1 MNLFRSAIRQLRNR
15 DLALL
20 ETSEHTARLTAEEL
34 ALLKRGREVGS
45 RNSQSLL
52 TASFVVFCFL
62 GVLGAQIIHERARR
76 AYFTVDG
83 MCCEFAVKSA
93 TDKLSALPG
102 VVGITP
108 RYSEKSLEV
117 SVECGPKVSAK
128 KLWDAFHGSPV
139 RPVRLAYH
147 GNTYRDRPSN

>member
-1 MNLFRSAIRQLRNR
+1 MNPFRSALRQLRNR
-15 DLALL
+15 DLALM

-34 ALLKRGREVGS
+34 ALVKSDRGVCARH
-45 RNSQSLL
+45 SQSLL
-52 TASFVVFCFL
+52 TVSFVVFCCL
-62 GVLGAQIIHERARR
+62 GVLGSQVIHERARR

-93 TDKLSALPG
+93 ADKLSVLPG

-108 RYSEKSLEV
+108 RYTDKSLEV
-117 SVECGPKVSAK
+117 SVECGLKVSAR
-128 KLWDAFHGSPV
+128 KLWDAFNGSPV
-139 RPVRLAYH
+139 RPVSLAYH